1 MALILVNSCTARN
14 TCWLHVA
21 SRCFLVK
28 HYFWEPPEK
37 ARLSAEG
44 GEASQFN
51 LLLLIHAFLC
61 VLKQITNPP
70 WAGWAPSRTS
80 MSIVAMERALDMQL
94 RAGQHSGS
102 VRVQAGGLNAW
113 GEKCCMCTICTR
125 YGITHT
131 CKVDVF
137 FQNKAVLTFV

>member
-28 HYFWEPPEK
+28 HYFWEPPET

-61 VLKQITNPP
+61 VLKQITNPSR
-70 WAGWAPSRTS
+70 AGRASSKT
-80 MSIVAMERALDMQL
+80 SIVAMERALDMQL
-94 RAGQHSGS
+94 GAGQHSGS
-102 VRVQAGGLNAW
+102 AHVQAGGLNA
-113 GEKCCMCTICTR
+113 
-125 YGITHT
+125 
-131 CKVDVF
+131 
-137 FQNKAVLTFV
+137 